1 MFSCAL
7 RSLPTILIDIGP
19 IPLSNGLPT
28 VTNRFHLAPRTAINL
43 PSEALLGPRTA
54 DRCSRSEVPDATL
67 IRIVYRY
74 PIILYLIS
82 TKPKV
87 LKE

>member
-7 RSLPTILIDIGP
+7 RSLPAILIDIGP
-19 IPLSNGLPT
+19 IALTNRLPT
-28 VTNRFHLAPRTAINL
+28 ATASIS
-43 PSEALLGPRTA
+43 PA
-54 DRCSRSEVPDATL
+54 DRCSRPVVPDATL
-67 IRIVYRY
+67 IKIVYRY

>member
-1 MFSCAL
+1 
-7 RSLPTILIDIGP
+7 
-19 IPLSNGLPT
+19 
-28 VTNRFHLAPRTAINL
+28 V
-43 PSEALLGPRTA
+43 
-54 DRCSRSEVPDATL
+54 VPDATL
-67 IRIVYRY
+67 IKIVYRY

>member
-7 RSLPTILIDIGP
+7 RSLPAILIDIGP
-19 IPLSNGLPT
+19 IALTIGCLQQPLP
-28 VTNRFHLAPRTAINL
+28 LAPRTAINL
-43 PSEALLGPRTA
+43 PPKAEIGPWTA
-54 DRCSRSEVPDATL
+54 DQYARLAMPDATL
-67 IRIVYRY
+67 IKIVYRY

-82 TKPKV
+82 TKAKV